1 MKYYYGIIEFGEFLI
16 NNDTY
21 PMALVRKVDHVKE
34 FTDPQDAW
42 DFYVKESKC
51 DSYVSELSEDANGQH
66 YELTFMGG
74 K

>member
-21 PMALVRKVDHVKE
+21 PLALVRKVVHVKE
-34 FTDPQDAW
+34 FTDPQQAW
-42 DFYVKESKC
+42 DFYVQFGC
-51 DSYVSELSEDANGQH
+51 DSYVGEVAEDKQGQR
-66 YELTFMGG
+66 YELAFMEG